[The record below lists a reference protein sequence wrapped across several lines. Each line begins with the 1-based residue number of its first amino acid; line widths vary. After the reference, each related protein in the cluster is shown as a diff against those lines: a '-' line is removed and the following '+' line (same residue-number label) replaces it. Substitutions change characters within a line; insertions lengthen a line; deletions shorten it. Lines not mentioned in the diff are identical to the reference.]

1 MKKVGL
7 LVLVMLG
14 FAQVSSTAEDYS
26 KMSANELDAAFILAV
41 QKKDAEK
48 IQELIQA
55 GANVN
60 TAVPYTWTAGDC
72 DWDIK
77 STALIYA
84 VRHDCPNIIKAILK
98 VKRKLNESLE
108 DALYEAI
115 KEGRSEVVKELIE
128 GGADI
133 NYCYKDRIEDT
144 PLIVAVEHA
153 LPEMAV
159 SSNAVWEYTFRGS
172 ERRAIIKMLLK
183 AGAKV
188 DSVNK
193 GGRTALMEAVTNH
206 DLNTVLDLLKVPA
219 MSRGSFFGFGSKPI
233 NYADKDGN
241 TALMLAVESI
251 RTSYINNREY
261 NICLHS
267 QKIVEE
273 LLKFPGIDPHHVNN
287 NGETAI
293 TLLEKWQNG
302 PKIW

>member
-1 MKKVGL
+1 VKKVGL
-7 LVLVMLG
+7 LVLIMLG

-26 KMSANELDAAFILAV
+26 KMLANELDAAFILAV

-60 TAVPYTWTAGDC
+60 TAIPYCWTKGDC
-72 DWDIK
+72 DWWIE
-77 STALIYA
+77 SSALIYA
-84 VRHDCPNIIKAILK
+84 VRSNCPNIIKVLLK
-98 VKRKLNESLE
+98 VKRKLNESLN
-108 DALYEAI
+108 DALHEAI
-115 KEGRSEVVKELIE
+115 REKYSDVVEELID

-133 NYCYKDRIEDT
+133 NCHGSSYEDT
-144 PLIVAVEHA
+144 PLI
-153 LPEMAV
+153 LAV
-159 SSNAVWEYTFRGS
+159 SY
-172 ERRAIIKMLLK
+172 RARDIIQILLK

-193 GGRTALMEAVTNH
+193 GGRTALMEAVSEN

-241 TALMLAVESI
+241 TALILAVKSI
-251 RTSYINNREY
+251 RTSYIAGNDRQYIECIN
-261 NICLHS
+261 S